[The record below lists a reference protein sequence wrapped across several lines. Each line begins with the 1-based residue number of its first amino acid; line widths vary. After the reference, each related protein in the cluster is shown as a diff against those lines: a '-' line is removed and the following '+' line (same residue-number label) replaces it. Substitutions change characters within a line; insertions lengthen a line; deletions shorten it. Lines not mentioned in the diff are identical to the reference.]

1 MLTLRTDNLTPKIM
15 QTKQTIVIFGTGL
28 TGKTI
33 ATLLASGNFQLLL
46 CDKEYSKA
54 VALAEELKDVADSC
68 TIEAMEC
75 AFDGAWEADVVV
87 LALQMEE
94 QVEVAAYIKDV
105 INQKILISSIESDP
119 GSNNCQERLR
129 ALLPHTKIVRIDTGE
144 NTNTNTSSSGQNA
157 STVVL
162 SGDDDMAIQVVAD
175 MLGSAGVRIKR
186 AEHPPVPDNQ
196 GNLHP

>member
-1 MLTLRTDNLTPKIM
+1 M
-15 QTKQTIVIFGTGL
+15 QTKQTIVIIGTGL

-33 ATLLASGNFQLLL
+33 ATLLASGHFQLLL

-54 VALAEELKDVADSC
+54 VALAEELKDIADSC

-75 AFDGAWEADVVV
+75 TFDGAWEADVVV

-105 INQKILISSIESDP
+105 INQKILISSIDP
-119 GSNNCQERLR
+119 DPRYNNCSERLQ
-129 ALLPHTKIVRIDTGE
+129 ALLPHTKIVGMATGE
-144 NTNTNTSSSGQNA
+144 NTITSASSSRQST

-162 SGDDDMAIQVVAD
+162 SGEDNSAIQVVAD
-175 MLGSAGVRIKR
+175 MLGSAGVRIER
-186 AEHPPVPDNQ
+186 REQSWVSGNQ
-196 GNLHP
+196 DSLLP